1 MGLLR
6 LLFGN
11 LISPP
16 NKSDAGRSVSGVHSG
31 KTRLSRPQPRPVPH
45 PKISKANSKTHAVV
59 QPIRRYASDS
69 EPSPLGRQ
77 ASGQHAL
84 PDPSAPQNVTLPYCR
99 YPKREERAKRAKLV
113 YHHACTPGPTVLKG
127 KCYVIDG
134 DTISI
139 NNVAIRLA
147 GIDAPE
153 LDHPYGQSA
162 KWAMVGITKG
172 QIITARI
179 APEMSYDRTVA
190 ICCLPDGRDIAAE
203 LVKQGLALDW
213 PLFSKGRYKE
223 FEPEGV
229 RGRLWMTNKRQP
241 PPVHR

>member
-1 MGLLR
+1 MGLIRYLFRRVKVVPDPDERRLR
-6 LLFGN
+6 
-11 LISPP
+11 
-16 NKSDAGRSVSGVHSG
+16 KSARQDRPV
-31 KTRLSRPQPRPVPH
+31 SRPSPMPSPQVALPQKP
-45 PKISKANSKTHAVV
+45 AVV
-59 QPIRRYASDS
+59 QPIPQPANRSV
-69 EPSPLGRQ
+69 PSPMGQRA
-77 ASGQHAL
+77 ASAQHVA
-84 PDPSAPQNVTLPYCR
+84 PDPAARQNVTLPYCR
-99 YPKREERAKRAKLV
+99 YPKREERAERARIV
-113 YHHACTPGPTVLKG
+113 YHHACTPGPTILKG

-139 NNVAIRLA
+139 NSVPIRLA

-162 KWAMVGITKG
+162 KWAMVRITKG

-179 APEMSYDRTVA
+179 APEMSFDRTVA

-213 PLFSKGRYKE
+213 PLFSKGRYRE

-229 RGRLWMTNKRQP
+229 RRKLWMTNKRQP
-241 PPVHR
+241 QR